1 MHTPEGRRQNRSYN
15 ENIFEQTIR
24 WAMINQLRNPG
35 MDRAGIIK
43 SSAPNSVHSAYGYEE
58 VIKAHFYLRK
68 EAIFKEIEAWMETY
82 NTNEFATTAS
92 KSRMEP
98 VSRVE
103 LCQYKILILCIAH

>member
-1 MHTPEGRRQNRSYN
+1 MGYDQ
-15 ENIFEQTIR
+15 
-24 WAMINQLRNPG
+24 
-35 MDRAGIIK
+35 
-43 SSAPNSVHSAYGYEE
+43 SAAQSWYVMVLALLKALYLTVHSAYGYEE

-98 VSRVE
+98 VSR
-103 LCQYKILILCIAH
+103 AMT